1 MARVET
7 IPELYNTTLWKFKA
21 EGNANITL
29 SYVGENARYSATVL
43 RLRKDNQLD
52 TIIDPQYFTYS
63 YANFVMRPLIGDKYV
78 GESILLEVQP
88 EFLKALS
95 KSVLK
100 IRSNKR
106 TQKDIDHNQKYAIL
120 TPDHTVFPSNISP
133 TLSVELKP
141 KWAFLPSSPFIENF
155 VKFQSCRFCM
165 HKYLKRGPT
174 DDVTRYCP
182 LDLFSLEDKR
192 IRKAIEALIDCP
204 GSNLKLFI
212 QGLQIEIG
220 KENWLTSLCE
230 FFEIGYPELDDKKQH
245 YVIDMLIVL
254 LIQVIMKE
262 QYLFRRLKI
271 LQKTLDELD
280 IEGINK
286 LLITLRPKLSEPLL
300 EEWKLIV
307 DEYMK
312 RTTANNS
319 NNENVLE
326 FMSTMEN
333 KQIHQRIYEYLM
345 SATLKDC
352 SIIFSFRRSDIRDF
366 AEQKSHSSPIFQNK
380 ERLQQISLS
389 ETQSPISDSLNK
401 YPYDNYLDRPYVYKV
416 SVIDLDPK
424 PLAKLPYYQE
434 LDAKIVENYLKCG
447 ATNNKCSE

>member
-29 SYVGENARYSATVL
+29 SYVGENARFSATVL

-63 YANFVMRPLIGDKYV
+63 YANFIMKPLIGDKYV

-133 TLSVELKP
+133 TLSVELK
-141 KWAFLPSSPFIENF
+141 
-155 VKFQSCRFCM
+155 
-165 HKYLKRGPT
+165 YLKRGPT

-192 IRKAIEALIDCP
+192 IRKAIDALIDCP

-230 FFEIGYPELDDKKQH
+230 FFEIGFPELDDKKQH

-352 SIIFSFRRSDIRDF
+352 SIIFSFRKSDIRDF
-366 AEQKSHSSPIFQNK
+366 AEQKSHSSQIFQNK

-401 YPYDNYLDRPYVYKV
+401 YPYDNYLDKPYVYKV
-416 SVIDLDPK
+416 NVIDLDPK

>member
-29 SYVGENARYSATVL
+29 SYVGENARFSATVL

-63 YANFVMRPLIGDKYV
+63 YANFVMKPLIGDKYV

-133 TLSVELKP
+133 TLSVEL
-141 KWAFLPSSPFIENF
+141 
-155 VKFQSCRFCM
+155 
-165 HKYLKRGPT
+165 KYLKRGPT

-352 SIIFSFRRSDIRDF
+352 SIIFSFRKSDIRDF
-366 AEQKSHSSPIFQNK
+366 AEQKSHSSQIFQNK

-401 YPYDNYLDRPYVYKV
+401 YPYDNYLDKPYVYKV
-416 SVIDLDPK
+416 NVIDLDPK